1 MSIKS
6 HSVHTIVGKDAV
18 KYLETRND
26 GNPEKRDILERAKAY
41 KFDYPAEHFETVSDQ
56 YRPDFACRIN
66 TVIYDDGSICSSV
79 THIYNVLVKK
89 NDGEVFLIQTDKASK
104 RYFLMPVPIETA
116 HGPVTVDTRS
126 EPGKPNMFER
136 ANPRKIALWTVFC
149 QMLREKKNEELIAK
163 EKSSRAF
170 FERAS
175 NVLGDKIHVLQQ
187 TGPNVTKFCFDYGQ
201 LRFTYE
207 EQAGKWYRTYQIN
220 PLAVP
225 SDEDLFGKAPTWV
238 DLGLPSGHLWAAE
251 NEAGYHQYDEAV
263 KTFGDMLPSADA
275 WQELFDQCSRKW
287 DDNRKGYILTGPN
300 GNTIFLPAK
309 GWQHWNEETNEL
321 NGGDVYSVG
330 LHGLYWSSSL
340 LDMTDA
346 RGICFNDS
354 SVETLYDDNRLLGF
368 SVRLCKAPNN

>member
-41 KFDYPAEHFETVSDQ
+41 KFDYPAEHFEALSNQ

-66 TVIYDDGSICSSV
+66 TVIHDDGSICSSV

-89 NDGEVFLIQTDKASK
+89 NDGEVFLVQKDKASK

-136 ANPRKIALWTVFC
+136 ANPRKIALWAVFC
-149 QMLREKKNEELIAK
+149 QMLREKKIEELIAK
-163 EKSSRAF
+163 EESSRAF

-207 EQAGKWYRTYQIN
+207 EQAGIWYRTYQIN

-225 SDEDLFGKAPTWV
+225 STEYLFGKAPTWV
-238 DLGLPSGHLWAAE
+238 DLGLPSGRLWAAE
-251 NEAGYHQYDEAV
+251 NETINGQTHFRFEDALKIFGKELPPVYAWEELIKYSKAEWDAERHGY
-263 KTFGDMLPSADA
+263 T
-275 WQELFDQCSRKW
+275 
-287 DDNRKGYILTGPN
+287 LTGPN
-300 GNTIFLPAK
+300 GNTLFLPAA
-309 GWQHWNEETNEL
+309 GIQHARDL
-321 NGGDVYSVG
+321 DLGPKYGY
-330 LHGLYWSSSL
+330 YWSSTSINHYKSKAVHFTQRIIFPDVQDG
-340 LDMTDA
+340 LDT
-346 RGICFNDS
+346 CYH
-354 SVETLYDDNRLLGF
+354 L
-368 SVRLCKAPNN
+368 SVRLSKTPNS